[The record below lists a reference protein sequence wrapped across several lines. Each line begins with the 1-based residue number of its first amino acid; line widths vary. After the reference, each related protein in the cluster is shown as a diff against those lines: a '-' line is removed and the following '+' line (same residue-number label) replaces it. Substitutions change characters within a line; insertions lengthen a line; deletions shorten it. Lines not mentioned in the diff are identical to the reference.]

1 MILVSKSNDDC
12 LYKVEDRVI
21 KSNLVLGSNYSD
33 YFNRVSLEWDPVNR
47 IATVNLMQIHN
58 YKHFDK
64 FTKKKLVDDLVSK
77 IETYVK
83 NNLNLTKSGRVSKKL
98 VSIKILAGVDRSDML
113 YARGYSYCG
122 MYRSLT
128 IMGIDI

>member
-64 FTKKKLVDDLVSK
+64 FTKKRLVDALVSK

-83 NNLNLTKSGRVSKKL
+83 NNLNLTKSGKVSKKL
-98 VSIKILAGVDRSDML
+98 TSIKILAGVDRSEML
-113 YARGYSYCG
+113 ADRGYSYYG
-122 MYRSLT
+122 MHRSLT
-128 IMGIDI
+128 IMAINV

>member
-33 YFNRVSLEWDPVNR
+33 YFNRVSLEWDAVNR

-58 YKHFDK
+58 YKSLCK
-64 FTKKKLVDDLVSK
+64 FQKNLAVKKLVSK

-83 NNLNLTKSGRVSKKL
+83 NNLNLTKSGKVSKKSA
-98 VSIKILAGVDRSDML
+98 SIKILVGIDRSEML
-113 YARGYSYCG
+113 YDLGYSYCG

-128 IMGIDI
+128 IVGMNV

>member
-12 LYKVEDRVI
+12 LCKVEDRVI

-47 IATVNLMQIHN
+47 IAIVNLMQIHN

-98 VSIKILAGVDRSDML
+98 ASIKILAGVDRSEML
-113 YARGYSYCG
+113 ADRGYSYYG
-122 MYRSLT
+122 MHRSLT
-128 IMGIDI
+128 IMGISI

>member
-98 VSIKILAGVDRSDML
+98 ASIKILAGVDRSEML
-113 YARGYSYCG
+113 ADRGYSYYG
-122 MYRSLT
+122 MHRSLT
-128 IMGIDI
+128 IMAINV